1 MLGLGPQSHPPR
13 SILCAGGRVAGTQ
26 PCHRKRKAETVL
38 PPSEVAATAL
48 TAPSRHPLAPPERD
62 PESPQPQAEV
72 RVGRIM
78 ATLAD
83 LPDSVLLEIFSYL
96 PVRDRIR
103 ISRCGPA
110 PRGGWKGRVG
120 VGLTLRCGSGPRGAG
135 VVLTAGPLPQ
145 GLSPMEEAGGRPV
158 ALATCRPDAV
168 HGTRGRRG
176 GPGPRSGVW
185 AASPTPSLP
194 GFRAWQFRALPRTV
208 TYLSCLYYLLMSFP
222 GEIIFQI
229 QLNFQNLFPE

>member
-1 MLGLGPQSHPPR
+1 
-13 SILCAGGRVAGTQ
+13 
-26 PCHRKRKAETVL
+26 
-38 PPSEVAATAL
+38 
-48 TAPSRHPLAPPERD
+48 
-62 PESPQPQAEV
+62 
-72 RVGRIM
+72 M

-110 PRGGWKGRVG
+110 PRGGGGDGRAG
-120 VGLTLRCGSGPRGAG
+120 VGLPLRCGSGSRGAG

-145 GLSPMEEAGGRPV
+145 GLSRLEEAGGRPV

-168 HGTRGRRG
+168 HGTRGRPG

-194 GFRAWQFRALPRTV
+194 GFRAWQSRAHPGTV
-208 TYLSCLYYLLMSFP
+208 AYLLRS
-222 GEIIFQI
+222 
-229 QLNFQNLFPE
+229 LFPHLQNGDNRARAGKGLEPSLA

>member
-1 MLGLGPQSHPPR
+1 MSVGSWRLWQTCRTQSCWRSSPTSRSGTGSASPGAAPPR
-13 SILCAGGRVAGTQ
+13 
-26 PCHRKRKAETVL
+26 
-38 PPSEVAATAL
+38 
-48 TAPSRHPLAPPERD
+48 
-62 PESPQPQAEV
+62 
-72 RVGRIM
+72 
-78 ATLAD
+78 
-83 LPDSVLLEIFSYL
+83 
-96 PVRDRIR
+96 
-103 ISRCGPA
+103 
-110 PRGGWKGRVG
+110 RGGWEGRVG
-120 VGLTLRCGSGPRGAG
+120 VGLTLSCGSGPRGAG

-194 GFRAWQFRALPRTV
+194 GFRAWQSRAHSRTV

-222 GEIIFQI
+222 GEIILQI